1 MIDTTYEITMLE
13 PMIAPELEVVA
24 VFAEEILGDTE
35 FDIAL
40 TDSGRIL
47 LISGDITIEQIVEIM
62 GDSQMAD
69 DVGLIRQITEY
80 VPEREMILIDF
91 QPE

>member
-24 VFAEEILGDTE
+24 VFAEEILEDTE

>member
-35 FDIAL
+35 FEIAL

-47 LISGDITIEQIVEIM
+47 LIAGDITIEQIVEIM

-91 QPE
+91 EAE

>member
-35 FDIAL
+35 FEIAL